1 MQSRLTGCN
10 ITNVKQQLAH
20 RFHKL
25 LRYSLLAHSVLFKP
39 LKPRQ
44 LPTHVQIEVTT
55 YCNQDC
61 LSCGRRDII
70 HQPKHMRFKQFKKI
84 YDEIKPVNINLS
96 GLGEPL
102 LNPDIFD
109 MIKYC
114 RQHQSIVNFP
124 TNLTLNENIILK
136 LIDTQI
142 NQIKV
147 SIDAFSR
154 DTYLIVRQSDKLNIV
169 KRNIEL
175 INQIKKERKLDL
187 PELRLNYAFQKAN
200 MHELLDIIDYAYEN
214 NIATIYVQDLNY
226 FSVESYKPD
235 LCGFNRTDLE
245 NLLAEAERRAQDYG
259 IKTNI
264 RNWQRNMSAF
274 YNKTLPK
281 EDYEENDKHCT
292 FPWVSVFID
301 VDGNVKPCPVFVWDK
316 HANHLGNC
324 LETDFKSIWRG
335 QPYQTLRQEFR
346 RNIRSNKICQRCVPP
361 NIVDMNLIFNKMLL
375 KR

>member
-1 MQSRLTGCN
+1 MGS
-10 ITNVKQQLAH
+10 
-20 RFHKL
+20 
-25 LRYSLLAHSVLFKP
+25 
-39 LKPRQ
+39 
-44 LPTHVQIEVTT
+44 
-55 YCNQDC
+55 
-61 LSCGRRDII
+61 
-70 HQPKHMRFKQFKKI
+70 
-84 YDEIKPVNINLS
+84 
-96 GLGEPL
+96 
-102 LNPDIFD
+102 
-109 MIKYC
+109 
-114 RQHQSIVNFP
+114 
-124 TNLTLNENIILK
+124 
-136 LIDTQI
+136 
-142 NQIKV
+142 
-147 SIDAFSR
+147 
-154 DTYLIVRQSDKLNIV
+154 
-169 KRNIEL
+169 NIEL

-200 MHELLDIIDYAYEN
+200 MYELLDIIDYAYEN

-235 LCGFNRTDLE
+235 LCGFNRIDLE
-245 NLLAEAERRAQDYG
+245 KLLAEAERRAQDYG

-375 KR
+375 KG